1 MDPAGHGSVRRK
13 KSAVN
18 APIPSQYILTFVGAG
33 NMAEALVRGIIHAKL
48 LPPQRI
54 RVTDRDRRRLDHF
67 QATFGVEE
75 FESNVEGIRGAQVV
89 VVAVKPHVVADVLQE
104 IKAGLA
110 PGTLVISI
118 AAGVTT
124 SRLEKYLP
132 AGTRVVRVMPNM
144 PAMAL
149 AGVSV
154 YCLGT
159 CASEDDARLVESLF
173 QSVGVVVR
181 LDEKHLDAVTAL
193 SGSGPAYVFYLAEFM
208 MQAGHEM
215 GLDPQTAK
223 TLTLGTIRGAA
234 RLMEETGPEPD
245 ELRQKVTSRGGTT
258 AAAMEVLESGRVRE
272 KFIQAIRAAQKRSRE
287 LSEEMGNVPRDAG

>member
-1 MDPAGHGSVRRK
+1 MSISLP
-13 KSAVN
+13 
-18 APIPSQYILTFVGAG
+18 PELILTFIGAG
-33 NMAEALVRGIIHAKL
+33 NMAEALVRGIIQASL

-54 RVTDRDRRRLDHF
+54 RVTDKDRRRLDRF
-67 QATFGVEE
+67 QATFGVAG
-75 FESNVEGIRGAQVV
+75 FEHNMEGVHGAQVV
-89 VVAVKPHVVADVLQE
+89 VMAVKPQVMADVLRE
-104 IKAGLA
+104 VEAGLA

-124 SRLEKYLP
+124 GRLEKNLP

-159 CASEDDARLVESLF
+159 HASEDDARLVESLF
-173 QSVGVVVR
+173 RSVGVVVR

-193 SGSGPAYVFYLAEFM
+193 SGSGPAYVFFLAECM

-234 RLMEETGPEPD
+234 RLMEETGIGPE
-245 ELRQKVTSRGGTT
+245 ELRQRVTSKGGTT
-258 AAAMEVLESGRVRE
+258 AAAMEALESGRVRE
-272 KFIQAIRAAQKRSRE
+272 KFVQAIRAAQKRSRE
-287 LSEEMGNVPRDAG
+287 LSGGDGVTTS